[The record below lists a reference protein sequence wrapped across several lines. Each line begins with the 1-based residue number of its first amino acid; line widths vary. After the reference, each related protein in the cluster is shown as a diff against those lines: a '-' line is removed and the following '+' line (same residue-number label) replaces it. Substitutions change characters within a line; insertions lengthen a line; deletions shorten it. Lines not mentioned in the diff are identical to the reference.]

1 MPANSSIQ
9 TAWLP
14 RDARTRLMVAQMQH
28 LVEASYLD
36 PVVREAATNIV
47 RYATPR
53 DYPGIA
59 RRIRDYLQEHIR
71 FLRDPD
77 GKEASYTPRL
87 MLQSISDY
95 GIANVDCDD
104 AAVLAAALGRSVGLR
119 ARFVLLGFLSPTNP
133 LAHVYTELAG
143 PSPLATWI
151 EQDVTRSQREIP
163 FTMISRRIIVPAKV
177 PQQPPTLA
185 QRLSVALSR

>member
-1 MPANSSIQ
+1 MPTNLIA
-9 TAWLP
+9 TGWLP
-14 RDARTRLMVAQMQH
+14 RDARTQLMVRQMQQ

-36 PVVREAATNIV
+36 PVVRETATDIV

-59 RRIRDYLQEHIR
+59 RRIRNYLAEHIR

-87 MLQSISDY
+87 MLQSIKDY

-104 AAVLAAALGRSVGLR
+104 AAVLAATLGRSIGLQ
-119 ARFVLLGFLSPTNP
+119 ARFVLLGFLKPDNP

-143 PSPLATWI
+143 PGPLATWI

-163 FTMISRRIIVPAKV
+163 FNMITRRVIVPAKV
-177 PQQPPTLA
+177 APQPPTLG
-185 QRLSVALSR
+185 QRLAAVLSR